1 MATSRLILSHLRR
14 SHAPLH
20 HALCSLLP
28 SRTPPLHPSY
38 FPPRLHFPPAAA
50 FHFFH
55 SRSIDDDSGSD
66 SFPIP
71 SEMVSCSEGVSQI
84 SSGEDSILPVRALIS
99 LLDCFH
105 NLTGFPWWIT
115 IASSALALRILMFPA
130 VVLQMKKLKR
140 IAELFPKLPPP
151 LPPPLSGRSFIDQI
165 SLFRRERIAI
175 GCPSFLWFLAS
186 FSIQVPCFLLFVT
199 SIRRMSLD
207 GHPGFDCG
215 GTLWFQNLTETSNG
229 VIGSGSIFPILIAAL
244 HYINVQI
251 SFRKSSL
258 GKDSGMLGLLAK
270 YYKSYLDIL
279 TLPLLFTGYCIPQ
292 SRLVKLGLTPLPS
305 KGELRTLSNYTRTS
319 ILDLGFGG
327 RESGQEWAAKR
338 SGSLVYWVTNSS
350 LSVIQNLSLQHPAIR
365 SKLGL
370 PDKDAR
376 TAAAKFEQSDA
387 PEMTF
392 FDSTKKQHK
401 VSAKDLKPKE
411 LLAVSIHLMSKDQKE
426 QAISL
431 LQLALD
437 KDPDYVQPL
446 IVMGQILVQKG
457 LLVEAIESL
466 ERAISKLC
474 FAGHPTEDEDID
486 LLIVASQGAGLAY
499 MQQDKMAEG
508 IVHLERIGNM
518 QEPDEPKTKAHYFDG
533 LVLLSSALYNMGRKA
548 EAAEYLRLAAA
559 YNPAYNRLLEQCEK
573 DEGDFAS
580 DLVNSRRRDY

>member
-1 MATSRLILSHLRR
+1 MAASRLILSHLRR

-20 HALCSLLP
+20 HAVCSLITSP
-28 SRTPPLHPSY
+28 TPPLHPSY
-38 FPPRLHFPPAAA
+38 FTLRLHFPPAAA
-50 FHFFH
+50 FHFYH
-55 SRSIDDDSGSD
+55 SRSTDDDSEFGSVSD
-66 SFPIP
+66 SFQIP
-71 SEMVSCSEGVSQI
+71 SEMVNWSEGVSQI
-84 SSGEDSILPVRALIS
+84 SSGEDSILPVRALVS
-99 LLDCFH
+99 LLDSFH
-105 NLTGFPWWIT
+105 DLTGFPWWIT

-130 VVLQMKKLKR
+130 VVLQLRKLKR
-140 IAELFPKLPPP
+140 IADLFPKLPPP

-165 SLFRRERIAI
+165 SLFRRERRAI

-207 GHPGFDCG
+207 SHPGFDCG

-279 TLPLLFTGYCIPQ
+279 ALPLLFTGYCIPQ
-292 SRLVKLGLTPLPS
+292 
-305 KGELRTLSNYTRTS
+305 
-319 ILDLGFGG
+319 
-327 RESGQEWAAKR
+327 
-338 SGSLVYWVTNSS
+338 GSLVYWVTNSS
-350 LSVIQNLSLQHPAIR
+350 LSVIQNLSLQHTAIR

-370 PDKDAR
+370 PDKDSP
-376 TAAAKFEQSDA
+376 TAVGKFEQSDA

-392 FDSTKKQHK
+392 LDSTKKQHK

-457 LLVEAIESL
+457 LLAEAIESL

-533 LVLLSSALYNMGRKA
+533 LVLLSSALCNVGRKA
-548 EAAEYLRLAAA
+548 EAAKYLRLAAA
-559 YNPAYNRLLEQCEK
+559 YNPAYNRLLEQSEK
-573 DEGDFAS
+573 DEGDFS
-580 DLVNSRRRDY
+580 GDLMNSRRRDY

>member
-20 HALCSLLP
+20 HALCSLIP
-28 SRTPPLHPSY
+28 SPTPPLHPSY
-38 FPPRLHFPPAAA
+38 FPPRLHFPPVAA

-55 SRSIDDDSGSD
+55 SRSIDDDSEFDSGSD

-71 SEMVSCSEGVSQI
+71 SEMVNWSEGVSQI
-84 SSGEDSILPVRALIS
+84 CSGEDSILPVRALIS
-99 LLDCFH
+99 LLDSFH
-105 NLTGFPWWIT
+105 DLTGFPWWIT

-130 VVLQMKKLKR
+130 VVLQMRKLKR

-165 SLFRRERIAI
+165 SLFRRERRAI

-215 GTLWFQNLTETSNG
+215 GTLWFQNLTETSSG

-292 SRLVKLGLTPLPS
+292 
-305 KGELRTLSNYTRTS
+305 
-319 ILDLGFGG
+319 
-327 RESGQEWAAKR
+327 
-338 SGSLVYWVTNSS
+338 GSLVYWVTNSS
-350 LSVIQNLSLQHPAIR
+350 LSVIQNLSLRHPAIR
-365 SKLGL
+365 LKLGL
-370 PDKDAR
+370 PDKDAP
-376 TAAAKFEQSDA
+376 TAVAKFEKSDA

-457 LLVEAIESL
+457 LLAEAIESL
-466 ERAISKLC
+466 EIAISKLC
-474 FAGHPTEDEDID
+474 FSGHPTEDEDID

-533 LVLLSSALYNMGRKA
+533 LVLLSSALYNVGRKA
-548 EAAEYLRLAAA
+548 EAAKYLRLAAT